1 MPAVKHE
8 IKREMLSE
16 TIRIALPAIA
26 ESLFTA
32 IIGFVDSF
40 MVSSL
45 GANAVAAIGLTN
57 QPKYAGFTLFYAVNI
72 AIATLVARRNGEKN
86 RIGAN
91 SLALTAVT
99 LAALLSAAM
108 GLLLALF
115 AAPIMRACGATPET
129 LEPSSAYYRI
139 VMGCMLFS
147 CIQMV
152 VNAAQRGAGNTKI
165 TMRTNMAANLVNIV
179 FDYLLI
185 GGRFGFPALGIRGAA
200 IATVIGT
207 AVGCFI
213 SLGSLLKKDGFL
225 SIPFMRREK
234 LRASRRDLGT
244 IVHIGY
250 PVAIEQIL
258 TRVGLVATSILAA
271 ACGNNAM
278 AAHQV
283 AMNILVISY
292 AFGDG
297 LQAAS
302 VALVGRSLGEGRPE
316 AAKAYGKACRNYG
329 LVISAALAVLLAFS
343 ARMLYSLFFRE
354 EEIIAIGLRLMPSL
368 ILTVVFQVLMVVYIG
383 CLRGAGDIRYTT
395 KVAIF
400 SVVIIRTGVS
410 FFFGN
415 VLRLGIVGIWFGVL
429 ADQFFR
435 CLLGM
440 LRFRSGKWS
449 AIKV

>member
-1 MPAVKHE
+1 MSAAKFGM
-8 IKREMLSE
+8 KRTALTE

-26 ESLFTA
+26 ESLCTA

-57 QPKYAGFTLFYAVNI
+57 QPKYAGFTLFYAMNI

-91 SLALTAVT
+91 SLALTAIVF
-99 LAALLSAAM
+99 AALLSAAM
-108 GLLLALF
+108 GILLALF
-115 AAPIMRACGATPET
+115 AAPIMRVCGATQET
-129 LEPSSAYYRI
+129 LGPSSAYYRI

-152 VNAAQRGAGNTKI
+152 INAAQRGAGNTKI
-165 TMRTNMAANLVNIV
+165 TMRTNMAANIVNII

-185 GGRFGFPALGIRGAA
+185 GGHLGFPALGIRGAA

-213 SLGSLLKKDGFL
+213 SLCSILKKDGFL
-225 SIPFMRREK
+225 SIQFMRREK
-234 LRASRRDLGT
+234 LRASRRDLTT
-244 IVHIGY
+244 IIHIGY

-302 VALVGRSLGEGRPE
+302 VALVGRSLGENRPD
-316 AAKAYGKACRNYG
+316 AAKEYGKACRNYG
-329 LVISAALAVLLAFS
+329 LVISAVLAVLLAFG
-343 ARMLYSLFFRE
+343 ARMLYSLFFKE

-368 ILTVVFQVLMVVYIG
+368 VLTVVFQILMVVYIG

-400 SVVIIRTGVS
+400 SVVMIRTGVS
-410 FFFGN
+410 FIFGN
-415 VLRLGIVGIWFGVL
+415 VLHFGIVGIWFGVL

-449 AIKV
+449 LIKL

>member
-1 MPAVKHE
+1 MTM
-8 IKREMLSE
+8 KRDTLTE

-40 MVSSL
+40 MVSAL

-91 SLALTAVT
+91 SLALTAIV
-99 LAALLSAAM
+99 LAALLSAAL
-108 GLLLALF
+108 GSLLALF
-115 AAPIMRACGATPET
+115 AVPIMRACDATPET
-129 LEPSSAYYRI
+129 LGPSSAYYRI
-139 VMGCMLFS
+139 VMGCMFFS

-165 TMRTNMAANLVNIV
+165 TMRTNMAANIVNIL

-185 GGRFGFPALGIRGAA
+185 GGHLGFPAMGIRGAA

-207 AVGCFI
+207 AVGCLI
-213 SLGSLLKKDGFL
+213 SVGSILNPDGFL
-225 SIPFMRREK
+225 SIPFMRKEK
-234 LRASRRDLGT
+234 IRANRQDLTT
-244 IVHIGY
+244 IVRIGY

-271 ACGNNAM
+271 ACGNHAM

-302 VALVGRSLGEGRPE
+302 VALVGRSLGENRPD
-316 AAKAYGKACRNYG
+316 AAKEYGKVCRNYG
-329 LVISAALAVLLAFS
+329 LVISGALAVLLVFS

-354 EEIIAIGLRLMPSL
+354 EAIIAIGLRLMPSL
-368 ILTVVFQVLMVVYIG
+368 ILTVVFQILMVVYIG

-410 FFFGN
+410 YFFGN
-415 VLRLGIVGIWFGVL
+415 VLHLGIAGIWFGVL

-440 LRFRSGKWS
+440 LRFRSGKWTT
-449 AIKV
+449 IKV